1 MRRGMHHHRTT
12 MKYHESI
19 YVNESVPK
27 GPKKSA
33 GNTKLC
39 GFETDIA
46 DVLDVSYHIKM
57 TGRSGSKLADFLR
70 MLPESYQ
77 SSTSHTLHT
86 GETGTTVG
94 YLPENLALTMLQQSV

>member
-1 MRRGMHHHRTT
+1 

-27 GPKKSA
+27 APKKSA

-46 DVLDVSYHIKM
+46 DVLDVSYHIRM
-57 TGRSGSKLADFLR
+57 TGRFARKLS
-70 MLPESYQ
+70 ES
-77 SSTSHTLHT
+77 SARHTLHT